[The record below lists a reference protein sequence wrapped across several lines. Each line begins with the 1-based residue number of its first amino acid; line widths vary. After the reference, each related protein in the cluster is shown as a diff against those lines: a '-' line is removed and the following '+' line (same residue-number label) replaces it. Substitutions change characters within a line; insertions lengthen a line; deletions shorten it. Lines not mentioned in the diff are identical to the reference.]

1 LKLPEAE
8 DSIRSLSGDKTR
20 RRAMRLFFILLLGLM
35 VAPSVRDACAQQS
48 DPTKTPA
55 RIALVI
61 GNANYQDAESPLKEP
76 ITDARALADE
86 LRRAGFDLDTGEN
99 LSKDA
104 MRRAFDRFY
113 GKVKQGTVALVFF
126 SGYGI
131 QSNQQTYLIPV
142 DAHIWTEADV
152 RRDGISL
159 DAVLAEL
166 GGRGATTKLA
176 ILDASRR
183 NPFERHYRLTSAGL
197 APPGAARGNMVM
209 YSTAPGNST
218 DDAMRGV
225 FVSELIKQIRAPRL
239 TVEEA
244 FDRTRM
250 EVSRTS
256 QGQQVPWFMSL
267 LTDDFSFD
275 LQSAVVAANQ
285 SPTIPQAKLT
295 RPEEGNPAA
304 MPSPNPAP
312 AEPLQTAV
320 ASPSRLNQPQDA
332 KPRVQPEAKP
342 AVVDAGKS
350 PTDSAIAKLDSR
362 PDTQAEAPKQSAAK
376 SPQAPDQPANAA
388 SIGDPAMSSLD
399 ARLQRDP
406 NDAVAYYKRGQLYA
420 QNRDFSRA
428 AADFDAAIRLNPT
441 DVEALNNRC
450 WARSMFADLQM
461 ALQDCNEALRLRPGY
476 VDALDSRGLV
486 YLKMNLTRSAI
497 ADYDAALQIKP
508 NQASSLYGRGIG
520 KLRMGRTVEGNK
532 DIAAAKAINASI
544 AEEFAGYGIR

>member
-1 LKLPEAE
+1 MSSVRRRRHLIFPPIRRNAQPGGGLKLPEAE

-20 RRAMRLFFILLLGLM
+20 RRAMRLFCILLLGLM
-35 VAPSVRDACAQQS
+35 VALSVRYACAQQS

-61 GNANYQDAESPLKEP
+61 GNANYQDAEAPLKEP

-113 GKVKQGTVALVFF
+113 GKVKQGTVVLVFF

-166 GGRGATTKLA
+166 AGRGATTKVA

-197 APPGAARGNMVM
+197 APPGAARGNLVM

-295 RPEEGNPAA
+295 RPDEGNPAA
-304 MPSPNPAP
+304 TPSPNPAP

-320 ASPSRLNQPQDA
+320 ASPPKLNQPQDA
-332 KPRVQPEAKP
+332 KPRVQPDAKPAASETSKAPTQTPAPATIATPDTAKATAAPDSKTAPVAKP

-362 PDTQAEAPKQSAAK
+362 PDTHAEA
-376 SPQAPDQPANAA
+376 
-388 SIGDPAMSSLD
+388 
-399 ARLQRDP
+399 
-406 NDAVAYYKRGQLYA
+406 
-420 QNRDFSRA
+420 
-428 AADFDAAIRLNPT
+428 
-441 DVEALNNRC
+441 
-450 WARSMFADLQM
+450 
-461 ALQDCNEALRLRPGY
+461 
-476 VDALDSRGLV
+476 
-486 YLKMNLTRSAI
+486 
-497 ADYDAALQIKP
+497 
-508 NQASSLYGRGIG
+508 
-520 KLRMGRTVEGNK
+520 
-532 DIAAAKAINASI
+532 
-544 AEEFAGYGIR
+544 